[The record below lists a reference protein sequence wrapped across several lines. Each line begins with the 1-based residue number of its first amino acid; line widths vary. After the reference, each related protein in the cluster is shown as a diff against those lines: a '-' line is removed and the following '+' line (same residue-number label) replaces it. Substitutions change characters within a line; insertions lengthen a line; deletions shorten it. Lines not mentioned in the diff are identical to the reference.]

1 MNQKLK
7 TSTQFGKN
15 LRTLRKQHGYTQE
28 ELVVKLQ
35 LLGQDI
41 SRSIYA
47 QMECGSY
54 NIRISEL
61 AALKE
66 IYNISYDEFFKN
78 IRIETNKTD

>member
-1 MNQKLK
+1 MSQKLK
-7 TSTQFGKN
+7 ITPQFGKN
-15 LRTLRKQHGYTQE
+15 LRSLRKQHEFTQE
-28 ELVVKLQ
+28 ELVIKLQ

-61 AALKE
+61 VALKE
-66 IYNISYDEFFKN
+66 IYGISYDEFFKD
-78 IRIETNKTD
+78 IRLNNKTD